1 MLLNLPFLLHALP
14 SWILRQVQL
23 LDVVLNL
30 LKSFLMNFLL
40 FLVIS
45 LFSLLLK
52 LVNDVHLVPALL
64 LLLRVK
70 HLSLEF
76 ASE

>member
-1 MLLNLPFLLHALP
+1 MLLNFPFLLYTFP
-14 SWILRQVQL
+14 SWILRQVKL
-23 LDVVLNL
+23 LDVVLDL
-30 LKSFLMNFLL
+30 LKSFLVNFLL
-40 FLVIS
+40 LFVIG

-52 LVNDVHLVPALL
+52 LVNDMHLVPALL